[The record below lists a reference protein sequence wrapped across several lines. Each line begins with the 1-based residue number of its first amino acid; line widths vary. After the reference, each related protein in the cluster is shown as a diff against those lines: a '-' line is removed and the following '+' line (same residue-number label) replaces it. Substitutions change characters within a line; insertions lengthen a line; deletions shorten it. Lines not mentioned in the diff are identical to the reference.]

1 MLGMGEQAKRRF
13 QDLAQ
18 KFKNRMD
25 QNQNQPS
32 HAGYDQIGSAERRGL
47 LDIHDDDEEQEI
59 SFVGSGGAN
68 ARNTNYEMKSMDT
81 GFAVGGKKQD

>member
-47 LDIHDDDEEQEI
+47 LDIHDDEEEQEI
-59 SFVGSGGAN
+59 SFVGSSGAN
-68 ARNTNYEMKSMDT
+68 SRNTNYEMKSMDT